1 MRRHAA
7 GLPIG
12 DEVGAELDAVAE
24 RRSLLE
30 EMDPVAPCTAKLAGV
45 LRGELVRLRAALAQ
59 AVADAVARLG
69 ADDSW
74 RRLDEADQG
83 AILLRV
89 GLGEPRP
96 LAVETDEAVQR
107 ELDARNLAAWR
118 AEVEAVPAR
127 EAAALEAAA
136 KQLAPATGG
145 APVAV
150 QVRRGTL
157 TDEDAVRAWLDEHE
171 RKLMEAVKK
180 GTVVV
185 K

>member
-1 MRRHAA
+1 MRRHAD
-7 GLPIG
+7 GLPVG

-24 RRSLLE
+24 HRSLLDK
-30 EMDPVAPCTAKLAGV
+30 MDPVVPCTAKLVGA

-69 ADDSW
+69 ADETW
-74 RRLDEADQG
+74 QGLDKDARSE
-83 AILLRV
+83 ILLGA
-89 GLGEPRP
+89 GLAEPRP
-96 LAVETDEAVQR
+96 LAVETDEAVR
-107 ELDARNLAAWR
+107 EELDARNLAAWR

-127 EAAALEAAA
+127 EATALEEAA
-136 KQLAPATGG
+136 KRLPPANGS

-157 TDEDAVRAWLDEHE
+157 TDEDAVRAWLNEHE
-171 RKLMEAVKK
+171 RRLMEAVKK